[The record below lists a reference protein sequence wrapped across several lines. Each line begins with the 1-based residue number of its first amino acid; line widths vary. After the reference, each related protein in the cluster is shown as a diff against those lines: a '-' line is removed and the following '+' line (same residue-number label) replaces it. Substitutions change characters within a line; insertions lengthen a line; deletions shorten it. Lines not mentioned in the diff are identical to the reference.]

1 MIRVQLYT
9 VQYALSDFCTCTRNQ
24 IDTLLYNVVHV
35 HVHVHAMHCHVMDN
49 RRILSANALPA
60 TTGVRTLAR
69 GTPPAQSPIAP
80 RSIHAAGDVESTRER
95 SIFHRSAQR
104 CRSRTSSREI
114 EGRRV
119 GENQTIPVERRS
131 TRMEV
136 VWGSVSPKSRS
147 ARNGFRSA
155 GSISAVA
162 ARACFSTT
170 RGTVR
175 SPLRIR
181 HAVTRR

>member
-80 RSIHAAGDVESTRER
+80 RSIRAAGDGGRYFIGQLKGVAVER
-95 SIFHRSAQR
+95 HHVK
-104 CRSRTSSREI
+104 SRGDGWVKNRPSSRNDV
-114 EGRRV
+114 RRAW
-119 GENQTIPVERRS
+119 R
-131 TRMEV
+131 
-136 VWGSVSPKSRS
+136 
-147 ARNGFRSA
+147 
-155 GSISAVA
+155 
-162 ARACFSTT
+162 
-170 RGTVR
+170 
-175 SPLRIR
+175 
-181 HAVTRR
+181 